1 MYTDHYIQIINIIIY
16 AHINMFVNISHEVCF
31 IAAPYSALLN

>member
-16 AHINMFVNISHEVCF
+16 AHMSVNMTVMKSV
-31 IAAPYSALLN
+31 L